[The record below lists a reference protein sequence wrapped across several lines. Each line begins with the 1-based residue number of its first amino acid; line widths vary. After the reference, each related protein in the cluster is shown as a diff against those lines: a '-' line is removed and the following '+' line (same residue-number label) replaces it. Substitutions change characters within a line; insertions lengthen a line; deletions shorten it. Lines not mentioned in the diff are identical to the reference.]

1 MEILMFILLLVL
13 SLAVISLFDMYSTIR
28 DKHNILVN
36 CVTELAIK
44 SSTNRKIIFRQADEI
59 AELRKELNKYEKKK
73 TKKN

>member
-1 MEILMFILLLVL
+1 MENLIFILSLVL
-13 SLAVISLFDMYSTIR
+13 SLAVISLFNMFSTIR

-36 CVTELAIK
+36 VVIELAIK
-44 SSTNRKIIFRQADEI
+44 SSTNRKIIFRQAYEI